1 MQYRLIEKKEA
12 RLLASLDR
20 SEKIKES
27 YIFHD
32 GGLVLV
38 KSPLDIKGWIEEE
51 VESYFEITKEH
62 LGEGG
67 WALGAFDGNRL
78 IGLGSLDSRF
88 LSGQRLK
95 LDILYIDRSYRGKK
109 VGSRLMTYF
118 KEEAKRQGAR
128 SIYISASPFK
138 NTVDFYQGQGAVL
151 AEEVDGKLYDLE
163 PEDIHMEIFLR

>member
-1 MQYRLIEKKEA
+1 M
-12 RLLASLDR
+12 
-20 SEKIKES
+20 
-27 YIFHD
+27 
-32 GGLVLV
+32 
-38 KSPLDIKGWIEEE
+38 
-51 VESYFEITKEH
+51 
-62 LGEGG
+62 
-67 WALGAFDGNRL
+67 
-78 IGLGSLDSRF
+78 GSLDSRF